1 MLQYNVLEYCQSSE
15 TAKNWKQMH
24 IRQQKQ
30 KQKRIQQPKIFL
42 SRLQRISKEV
52 FLSFGEFEHASN
64 TK

>member
-1 MLQYNVLEYCQSSE
+1 MCLNIAKAPKQQ
-15 TAKNWKQMH
+15 KNWKEMH

-42 SRLQRISKEV
+42 SSLQRISKEV